1 MNSAQNSVSSE
12 NLTEKPRTEN
22 QRMKLLTKE
31 SNNVVKN
38 GWLTP
43 YIEKDLTKTLRS
55 SEKVELWLRAH
66 FSHPMKQPVD
76 FVQDNEGLQYGA
88 ERTNAA
94 ESVLTSL
101 AALGI
106 SSGIFSALQEEE
118 NSSTAK
124 FWRLMSTAEVFQCS
138 NPNFLNYF
146 LMSCC

>member
-12 NLTEKPRTEN
+12 NLTEKPTTEN
-22 QRMKLLTKE
+22 QRVQLLTKE
-31 SNNVVKN
+31 TNSVVKN

-66 FSHPMKQPVD
+66 FSHPTKQPVD

-124 FWRLMSTAEVFQCS
+124 FWRIMSTAELFQCS